1 MTSVSMNSSTGPS
14 RVRRTSSSG
23 GIVRPGMRKYFTH
36 LDAVVPVHHPRV
48 LVETAAAMGADRA
61 ALLENVGISEATLA
75 SPEARISYHQFG
87 ILTSNALRL
96 TNNPALGLECGSNIR
111 LAQMGPLG
119 LALMNSA
126 NVGAALEA
134 LLRHSHSLMPA
145 FDLSL
150 RVEGDRGILLA
161 AETLSLDPF
170 RVFSIEVLLASMHA
184 QVHSLIAG
192 PIKVSRIRLPYPA
205 PAYVER
211 YRELF
216 EAPID
221 FDQPAMEIEFDA
233 ALLSTPIAF
242 ADPATAKLA
251 EQFCSEQLGP
261 QVAEGLLGQVRK
273 LLDSA
278 RGPLPNLEQLSRTL
292 QTSPR
297 TLRRSLHAM
306 GTSYQTLLENSR
318 RTRALEWV
326 TATTLTFDEI
336 AKRLGFSD
344 VRSFRRAFKR
354 WTGHTPGDHRRSL
367 HTGVRAA
374 APPREPAEEVTP
386 SAQPLAAGS
395 PESTR

>member
-1 MTSVSMNSSTGPS
+1 MTSVSMNSGVTS

-36 LDAVVPVHHPRV
+36 LDPVVPVHHPRV
-48 LVETAAAMGADRA
+48 VVETAAAQGADRA
-61 ALLENVGISEATLA
+61 SLLENVGISEATLA

-96 TNNPALGLECGSNIR
+96 TGNPGLGLDCGQNIR
-111 LAQMGPLG
+111 VAQMGPLG

-126 NVGAALEA
+126 SVGAALEA

-150 RVEGDRGILLA
+150 HVEADRAMLRA
-161 AETLSLDPF
+161 TETLSLDPF
-170 RVFSIEVLLASMHA
+170 RVFSTEVLVASMSV
-184 QVHSLIAG
+184 QVRSLTAA
-192 PIKVSRIRLPYPA
+192 PIKVTCIRLPYPE
-205 PAYVER
+205 PEHGPR

-216 EAPID
+216 PVPLE

-233 ALLSTPIAF
+233 SFLSTPIAF

-367 HTGVRAA
+367 HAGLD
-374 APPREPAEEVTP
+374 RERTEELP
-386 SAQPLAAGS
+386 SAQPVAAAPAIPAGL
-395 PESTR
+395 PDSTR

>member
-1 MTSVSMNSSTGPS
+1 MINLQADAGGQPRGHNTRAAVYSSV
-14 RVRRTSSSG
+14 
-23 GIVRPGMRKYFTH
+23 GMRKYFTH
-36 LDAVVPVHHPRV
+36 LDPVVPVHHPRV
-48 LVETAAAMGADRA
+48 LVETAAEQGADRT

-96 TNNPALGLECGSNIR
+96 TGNPALGLDYGRNIR
-111 LAQMGPLG
+111 LAQMGPLA
-119 LALMNSA
+119 LALMNSP
-126 NVGAALEA
+126 NVGAALDA
-134 LLRHSHSLMPA
+134 LLRHSRSLLPA
-145 FDLSL
+145 FELNL
-150 RVEGDRGILLA
+150 RVEADRAYITA
-161 AETLSLDPF
+161 RETLSLEPF
-170 RVFSIEVLLASMHA
+170 ATFSIESVLASLDIQVRALIGGAPPLRAIRVPYTEPAHA
-184 QVHSLIAG
+184 ARYAEMFDV
-192 PIKVSRIRLPYPA
+192 PIHYG
-205 PAYVER
+205 
-211 YRELF
+211 
-216 EAPID
+216 
-221 FDQPAMEIEFDA
+221 QPVAEIEFDA
-233 ALLSTPIAF
+233 SLLTTPIAF

-251 EQFCSEQLGP
+251 EQFCAEQLGP
-261 QVAEGLLGQVRK
+261 QVSEGLRGQVRR

-306 GTSYQTLLENSR
+306 GTSYQALLEHSR

-354 WTGHTPGDHRRSL
+354 WTGHTPGDHRRLPRES
-367 HTGVRAA
+367 VASEVVPVAA
-374 APPREPAEEVTP
+374 AVD
-386 SAQPLAAGS
+386 S

>member
-1 MTSVSMNSSTGPS
+1 MNSVPAS
-14 RVRRTSSSG
+14 RVRRTSSTG

-36 LDAVVPVHHPRV
+36 LDPVVPVHHPRV
-48 LVETAAAMGADRA
+48 VVETAVAQGADRER
-61 ALLENVGISEATLA
+61 LLDNVGISEATLA

-96 TNNPALGLECGSNIR
+96 TGNPALGLDCGHNIR
-111 LAQMGPLG
+111 VAQMGPLG

-126 NVGAALEA
+126 SVGAALEA

-150 RVEGDRGILLA
+150 RVEGERAILRA
-161 AETLSLDPF
+161 TETLSLDPF
-170 RVFSIEVLLASMHA
+170 RVFSIEVLLASMSV
-184 QVHSLIAG
+184 QVCSLIAE
-192 PIKVSRIRLPYPA
+192 PITVNRIGLPYPE
-205 PAYVER
+205 PAHIAR

-216 EAPID
+216 RSPID
-221 FDQPAMEIEFDA
+221 FDQAAMEIEFDQPAMEIEFDA
-233 ALLSTPIAF
+233 NLLATPIAF

-367 HTGVRAA
+367 HAGLNPDRSAEIPQPA
-374 APPREPAEEVTP
+374 SPP
-386 SAQPLAAGS
+386 SAAGS

>member
-1 MTSVSMNSSTGPS
+1 MNSGVTS

-36 LDAVVPVHHPRV
+36 LDPVVPVHHPRV
-48 LVETAAAMGADRA
+48 VVETAVAQAADRA
-61 ALLENVGISEATLA
+61 RLLENVGISEATLA

-96 TNNPALGLECGSNIR
+96 TGNPALGLECGNNIR
-111 LAQMGPLG
+111 VAQMGPLG

-126 NVGAALEA
+126 SVGAALEA

-150 RVEGDRGILLA
+150 HVDGGRAVLRA
-161 AETLSLDPF
+161 TETLSLDPF
-170 RVFSIEVLLASMHA
+170 RVFSTEVLLASMIVQA
-184 QVHSLIAG
+184 RTLSTAPLEITC
-192 PIKVSRIRLPYPA
+192 IRLPYPEPTHGA
-205 PAYVER
+205 R

-216 EAPID
+216 PVPLE

-233 ALLSTPIAF
+233 SLLATPIAF

-326 TATTLTFDEI
+326 TATALTFDEI

-367 HTGVRAA
+367 HASTSRDRAA
-374 APPREPAEEVTP
+374 VAVPAQELPPAP
-386 SAQPLAAGS
+386 PLAAS
-395 PESTR
+395 VPESTR

>member
-1 MTSVSMNSSTGPS
+1 
-14 RVRRTSSSG
+14 
-23 GIVRPGMRKYFTH
+23 MRKYFTH
-36 LDAVVPVHHPRV
+36 LDPVVPVHHPRV
-48 LVETAAAMGADRA
+48 VVETAAAQGADRA

-96 TNNPALGLECGSNIR
+96 TGNAALGLDCGNNIR
-111 LAQMGPLG
+111 VAQMGPLG

-126 NVGAALEA
+126 SVGAALEA

-145 FDLSL
+145 FDLAL
-150 RVEGDRGILLA
+150 RVEGTRGILCA
-161 AETLSLDPF
+161 TETLSLDPF
-170 RVFSIEVLLASMHA
+170 RVFSTEVLLASISV
-184 QVHSLIAG
+184 QVRALTAG
-192 PIKVSRIRLPYPA
+192 PINVSTIRLPYPE
-205 PAYVER
+205 PAHVER

-216 EAPID
+216 QTPIE
-221 FDQPAMEIEFDA
+221 FGHPVMEIEFDA

-306 GTSYQTLLENSR
+306 GTSYQSLLENSR

-326 TATTLTFDEI
+326 TATALTFDEI

-367 HTGVRAA
+367 QNGSRERLPEITAA
-374 APPREPAEEVTP
+374 VAPPP
-386 SAQPLAAGS
+386 SAADS
-395 PESTR
+395 PGSTR